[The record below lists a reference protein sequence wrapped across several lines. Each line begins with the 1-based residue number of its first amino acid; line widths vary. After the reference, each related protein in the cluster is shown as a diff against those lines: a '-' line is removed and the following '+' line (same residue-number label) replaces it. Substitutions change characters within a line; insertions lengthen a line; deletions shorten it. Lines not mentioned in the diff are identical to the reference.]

1 MPASAFENHQL
12 LQAIPDPAAV
22 RNRLA
27 QIAWERDLLKA
38 LLRLS
43 QRKEQAR
50 GVLAQQKEAA
60 R

>member
-1 MPASAFENHQL
+1 MSALETL

-27 QIAWERDLLKA
+27 QIACERALLRA

-50 GVLAQQKEAA
+50 ERLLAQQKEASRCA
-60 R
+60 